1 MIGADFFYN
10 ELRRRDMDFFT
21 GVPDSLLKDF
31 CAYISTNA
39 PPSAHITAVN
49 EGAALALASGYHLAT
64 NKTALV
70 YMQNSGIG
78 NAVNPLL
85 SLCDKDVYRVPA
97 LLLIGWRGESG
108 VHDEPQHITQGRLTL
123 PLLETL
129 CVPYIVIKGEE
140 AALPAELDE
149 AFSELKRRGSPFAL
163 VARKGTFSPYKAAA
177 TENGLNSMIS
187 KTLTMSREEAIE
199 EIILS
204 SPRDFFFCTTGMA
217 SRELYELREKH
228 GLGHERDFLTVGSMG
243 HASSLALG
251 AASAR
256 PDALITCIDGDGA
269 ALMHMGSL
277 ATTGVRKPRSLRHI
291 VLNNGAHDS
300 VGGQPTAAFNI
311 GLSDVARACG
321 YEQIFCVDRREDL
334 RLALAAARNGPVF
347 IEVRVKKGSRADLGR
362 PKSSPIE
369 NKTAFMKLL
378 CGM

>member
-1 MIGADFFYN
+1 MIGAGFFYD
-10 ELRRRDMDFFT
+10 ELRRRGVDFFT

-31 CAYISTNA
+31 CAYISANA
-39 PPSAHITAVN
+39 PPLAHVTAAN
-49 EGAALALASGYHLAT
+49 EGAALALASGYHLAA

-85 SLCDKDVYRVPA
+85 SLCDKDVYRIPA

-129 CVPYIVIKGEE
+129 EVPCLVMKGEE
-140 AALPAELDE
+140 AALSAELDE
-149 AFSELKRRGSPFAL
+149 AFSALKRRGVPFAL
-163 VARKGTFSPYKAAA
+163 VARKGTFSPYKGAAPA
-177 TENGLNSMIS
+177 DGLNSMIS
-187 KTLTMSREEAIE
+187 KTLVMSREEAVE

-204 SPRDFFFCTTGMA
+204 SPDDFFFCTTGMA

-228 GLGHERDFLTVGSMG
+228 GLGRERDFLTVGSMG

-269 ALMHMGSL
+269 VLMHMGSL
-277 ATTGVRKPRSLRHI
+277 AIAGTRKPRGFRHI

-300 VGGQPTAAFNI
+300 VGGQLTAAFNI
-311 GLSDVARACG
+311 DLAGVARACG
-321 YEQIFCVDRREDL
+321 YEQTFCVNKREEL
-334 RLALAAARNGPVF
+334 RFALGAARNGPIF
-347 IEVRVKKGSRADLGR
+347 IEARVKKGSRQDLGR
-362 PKSSPIE
+362 PKSSPVE